1 MQSDCKQ
8 MLKNRIF
15 LGHYQEKRHVS
26 SISSYRDLIVVNN
39 TERDL
44 KKLLDS
50 IKLRIRFYNPES
62 WIGITDSKMVG
73 TPAGHCLWTE
83 IEELPFGQYWFQIKS
98 IKFRNNE
105 VLLKIKSVRAMESG
119 DQNEDNRK
127 TLIDENSD
135 INQIADNFKD
145 LLLKW
150 KDSTRTYILH
160 FLSTEINKENI
171 INTIK
176 FTSLLLLSLV
186 TGTFHG
192 IKFLGVFTI
201 RFMAEFTK
209 FIHVATPIFFGII
222 EFFNKIV
229 GGFYILLAMVWKDS
243 TGKSRGNDMQAI
255 QQEGWRRRQ
264 QPQQIRY
271 TDEYEDDDYQNGS
284 RRY

>member
-1 MQSDCKQ
+1 MQNDCKQ

-26 SISSYRDLIVVNN
+26 SILAYRDLVVLNN

-50 IKLRIRFYNPES
+50 IKLRIGFYNPES

-83 IEELPFGQYWFQIKS
+83 LEELPFGQYWFQIKT

-105 VLLKIKSVRAMESG
+105 VYLKIKSVRAMESG
-119 DQNEDNRK
+119 DQKEEIK
-127 TLIDENSD
+127 LIDESSD
-135 INQIADNFKD
+135 INQVAANFQE
-145 LLLKW
+145 LLLRW
-150 KDSTRTYILH
+150 RDSTKAHFLH
-160 FLSTEINKENI
+160 FLSNDITKENI

-186 TGTFHG
+186 TGAFHG

-201 RFMAEFTK
+201 RFMAEFTR

-222 EFFNKIV
+222 EFFNKMV

-243 TGKSRGNDMQAI
+243 TGKSRKNDMQAI

-264 QPQQIRY
+264 QQQIRY
-271 TDEYEDDDYQNGS
+271 TDEYEEDDNYQEN

>member
-1 MQSDCKQ
+1 MQKDCKQ

-26 SISSYRDLIVVNN
+26 GILAFRDLIVLNN

-50 IKLRIRFYNPES
+50 IKLRIGFYNPES

-83 IEELPFGQYWFQIKS
+83 LEELPFGQYWFQIKS
-98 IKFRNNE
+98 IKFRHNE
-105 VLLKIKSVRAMESG
+105 VYLKIKSVRAMESG
-119 DQNEDNRK
+119 DQKEETK
-127 TLIDENSD
+127 LIAESSD
-135 INQIADNFKD
+135 INQVAANFKE
-145 LLLKW
+145 LLLQWRESLK
-150 KDSTRTYILH
+150 THCLH
-160 FLSTEINKENI
+160 FLSNDITKENI

-186 TGTFHG
+186 TGVFHG

-201 RFMAEFTK
+201 RFMAEFTR

-229 GGFYILLAMVWKDS
+229 GGLYILLAMVWKDS
-243 TGKSRGNDMQAI
+243 TGKFRRNDMQAI
-255 QQEGWRRRQ
+255 QQEEWRRRQ
-264 QPQQIRY
+264 HQQQIRY
-271 TDEYEDDDYQNGS
+271 TDEYEDENYQEY

>member
-1 MQSDCKQ
+1 

-26 SISSYRDLIVVNN
+26 SISAYRDLIVLNN

-50 IKLRIRFYNPES
+50 IKLRIGFYNPDA

-83 IEELPFGQYWFQIKS
+83 IDELPFGQYWFQIKS
-98 IKFRNNE
+98 IKFRDNE
-105 VLLKIKSVRAMESG
+105 VYLKIKSVRAMETG
-119 DQNEDNRK
+119 DQKVETK
-127 TLIDENSD
+127 LIDDSSD
-135 INQIADNFKD
+135 INQVAANFKE
-145 LLLKW
+145 LLLQW
-150 KDSTRTYILH
+150 RDSTRNHFLH
-160 FLSTEINKENI
+160 FLSNDITKENI

-176 FTSLLLLSLV
+176 FSSLLLLSLV
-186 TGTFHG
+186 TGAFHG

-201 RFMAEFTK
+201 RFMAEFTR

-264 QPQQIRY
+264 QQQQIRY
-271 TDEYEDDDYQNGS
+271 TDEYDDGDYQEDQG